1 MQGYAKFVLLSAVLL
16 VSIGLCAQEVY
27 PVHDAD
33 LLARL
38 SYDSSPIVQGE
49 GVQHI
54 CVAVYQGGDYRIVR
68 SVNAQTLRLQG
79 KMSKEQFQQLQTL
92 LGRSEFRSL
101 SGNHGRLI
109 RKEAESFAA
118 EIPVPGL
125 QREDGAQRFQWLNAD
140 GQSPL
145 PGSVARVVDWLKTFE
160 PTDGKSIVYSGEY
173 LGVCPSGR
181 LHSLQPSADANQRP

>member
-1 MQGYAKFVLLSAVLL
+1 MQATQKFFLLSAVLL
-16 VSIGLCAQEVY
+16 ASIGLCAQEVY

-68 SVNAQTLRLQG
+68 SVNAQILRLQG
-79 KMSKEQFQQLQTL
+79 KMSKEQLQQLQTL

-101 SGNHGRLI
+101 SGNHGGLI
-109 RKEAESFAA
+109 RRGAESFVA

-125 QREDGAQRFQWLNAD
+125 QREDGTQWFRWLNAD
-140 GQSPL
+140 GQSPF
-145 PGSVARVVDWLKTFE
+145 PGSVARVVDWLKNFE
-160 PTDGKSIVYSGEY
+160 PTDGKSIVYTGEY
-173 LGVCPSGR
+173 LGVCPSGG
-181 LHSLQPSADANQRP
+181 LHPLQPSADANQRP